1 MAAALLSIAAL
12 ADDMPPALDT
22 GIPAATGE
30 RPSISAAQMMAI
42 GDAYL
47 RAGEYL
53 AAFDIFATT
62 LGHTAE
68 ADTAAEIRLRMAS
81 VMMLRHSPDKALS
94 IVDDI
99 DTDDLPD
106 ELLGRI
112 ALFRGD
118 IDASAQQSRKAMND
132 YTESVRRATLAKDY
146 DLMMNALCRMAK
158 LMMHDGNRRN
168 ADIIIARIDSIAAA
182 HKIEPTVPM
191 LEVMA
196 LRAEADSDY
205 RLALDLHK
213 RINRMA
219 DSAATAERMSVMRQ
233 SPIFRNISAGR
244 AAVIASDETNLNAT
258 QRYTIMLLVTSAA
271 ILGVMLI
278 LIFRRTRHNRRAFE
292 SLAANHELLQ
302 TATDRLTTSL
312 SLLQDSSD
320 AQEQLCNSL
329 SSDIIRNNSREV
341 NQRVCRLMYLTEN
354 LLAWSLS
361 NDHLAYAK
369 PAEVNVCGVCER
381 VLASLRIEAEARGI
395 VISTVIN
402 GDPAVWCDPFHF
414 EVVMRNVLDNAVKYS
429 ESDGLLRMA
438 AESDGLQ
445 TVIRVSNSGTAM
457 PEMESRNTS
466 RNRCQSPMAGP
477 DGTTGLGIG
486 LAICRRMLAANN
498 GTLTIGT
505 DDSNTQVEIR
515 LPALPADKE
524 HKTTIA

>member
-1 MAAALLSIAAL
+1 
-12 ADDMPPALDT
+12 
-22 GIPAATGE
+22 
-30 RPSISAAQMMAI
+30 
-42 GDAYL
+42 
-47 RAGEYL
+47 
-53 AAFDIFATT
+53 
-62 LGHTAE
+62 
-68 ADTAAEIRLRMAS
+68 
-81 VMMLRHSPDKALS
+81 
-94 IVDDI
+94 
-99 DTDDLPD
+99 
-106 ELLGRI
+106 
-112 ALFRGD
+112 
-118 IDASAQQSRKAMND
+118 
-132 YTESVRRATLAKDY
+132 
-146 DLMMNALCRMAK
+146 
-158 LMMHDGNRRN
+158 
-168 ADIIIARIDSIAAA
+168 
-182 HKIEPTVPM
+182 
-191 LEVMA
+191 
-196 LRAEADSDY
+196 
-205 RLALDLHK
+205 
-213 RINRMA
+213 
-219 DSAATAERMSVMRQ
+219 MRQ

-498 GTLTIGT
+498 GTLTIGRRQQHAGRNQAARHARRQRAQNDNRIKKT
-505 DDSNTQVEIR
+505 RPFFQMSKKNNRDELTYTKTVDELKALLEKLQDPELPLEKLLPITKEMSAKLDFCRNYLSRTEDELSDVLGTAIDDEEG
-515 LPALPADKE
+515 DDE
-524 HKTTIA
+524 